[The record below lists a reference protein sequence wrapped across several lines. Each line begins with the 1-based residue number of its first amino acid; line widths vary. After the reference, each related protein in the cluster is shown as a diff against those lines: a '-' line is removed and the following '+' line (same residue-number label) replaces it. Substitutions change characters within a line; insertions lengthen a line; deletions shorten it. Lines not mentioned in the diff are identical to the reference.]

1 MKKQLFDNSFI
12 INISCHCD
20 LYQEKINNNCMFIQL
35 LYICIKEI
43 LNNNIFF
50 LNGKRLLFFLSSYF
64 LI

>member
-12 INISCHCD
+12 INISCYCD
-20 LYQEKINNNCMFIQL
+20 LYQEKINNNCMYTL

-50 LNGKRLLFFLSSYF
+50 
-64 LI
+64 